1 VLKSFFSFGGIMSET
16 PSPHPFNPQ
25 NRKQDYERI
34 TEFMNG
40 LLKEELVL
48 RLKFPQSLR
57 PGDQPLNK
65 SDKKE
70 WFEFTFHAL
79 FKISGLALAG
89 YLKRELDQAESG
101 VVKRRIK
108 NFLRQNGF

>member
-1 VLKSFFSFGGIMSET
+1 MSE
-16 PSPHPFNPQ
+16 SPASNNINPK
-25 NRKQDYERI
+25 NRKKDYERI

-48 RLKFPQSLR
+48 RLKFPKHLQSGYQL
-57 PGDQPLNK
+57 LNK

-70 WFEFTFHAL
+70 WFEFTFHGL

-89 YLKRELDQAESG
+89 HLKRELDSAEFG
-101 VVKRRIK
+101 LIKRRIV
-108 NFLRQNGF
+108 NFLKQNGFEYKRDKE